1 MFTGRRTRA
10 AEEATHIVF
19 SQPAK
24 NGKGE
29 FSLANNLNRPSRKV
43 NETLRQIFVRFC
55 GLSAVPA
62 SIEVGSGWARVLLDH
77 GQAASGGMADY
88 ALRRM
93 EEDAT
98 GYRRRVIRLVA
109 TRAAAHTK
117 SKLNQALRRS
127 ARPSFRYTTQAI
139 IPVTAR

>member
-1 MFTGRRTRA
+1 MRRY
-10 AEEATHIVF
+10 
-19 SQPAK
+19 
-24 NGKGE
+24 GK
-29 FSLANNLNRPSRKV
+29 SLFAFVGCQRFLLP
-43 NETLRQIFVRFC
+43 LRW
-55 GLSAVPA
+55 
-62 SIEVGSGWARVLLDH
+62 GSCWARVLLDH